1 MPPKTSSDKNKTR
14 KHEKCPPE
22 ICPTGDCGRNLRWNV
37 KTQKCIVKPYQY
49 WPIVDGYRQIP
60 EDVKD
65 MVGEEAY
72 KKDYE
77 DKVGNKYLEGKR
89 GEGKLGEPIK
99 LIPVPE
105 NVKIQIVPKLTLKP
119 EKQPESQPGL
129 VVVRKPKKIL
139 ISSKPLIIERLVV
152 ASEAK
157 DGDKVSDG
165 EAAKD
170 DAQPNDEEA
179 AKDDA
184 QPNDEE
190 TAKDDA
196 QPNDDE
202 PGDDPDDEVFVD
214 DHKHDFLYPRLD
226 DPDFGLKIA
235 KRKEFNDTQYDGSI
249 KDIREQAEKLCSADF
264 ELMPHQSFVK
274 NFMSF
279 QTPYNSLLLY
289 HGLGTGKTCSAIGIA
304 EEMRNYMKQIGL
316 KKSIMIVASPNVQ
329 DNFRLQLFDERKL
342 ELVDGIWNINSCV
355 GNSLLKEINPTD
367 AKGVESDRVSIISQ
381 IKALI
386 KQYYIFMGYT
396 LFANYIS
403 ESIDI
408 KGHDDDKQRIEKQR
422 IKNIFDNRLII
433 IDEVHNIKTTKTRD
447 TKDPKP
453 ADLLAK
459 VARNTDNMRLLLLS
473 ATPMY
478 NSHEEIIWL
487 CNLMNQN
494 DKRKTI
500 KVSDVFGKDGKFNP
514 NGGKELLRKKLNG
527 YISYIRGEN
536 PYTFPYRIY
545 PEKDDDIEYP
555 TIQMNKKPIEAEK
568 AFHKHIPIYI
578 NGIGEYQ
585 SKVYNMC
592 VENLHERGED
602 EDKAFE
608 DKDSFGYTV
617 LQKPLEALIIVYPSK
632 DYDPTASYTIEEKT
646 QLLSNMIGKNGLSNV
661 MQNKDKITDKQY
673 NYQYKMD
680 VPHIFSTSEL
690 PKYSAKIAN
699 VCEIIKKSKGIILI
713 YTQYID
719 GGAVPVALA
728 LEELGFSRYGSDKSL
743 FKTPP
748 SPAIDSMTMQPI
760 TEGGYPARY
769 VMITGDASYSP
780 NNDEDIK
787 YLNSDENKDGKMVKV
802 VIISKAAGEGID
814 FKNIRQVHI
823 LEPWYNMNRM
833 EQIIGRGVRNL
844 SHCKLNFEERN
855 VEIFLHATLL
865 GTEEESA
872 DMYVYRL
879 AERKAIAIGEVTR
892 VLKEV
897 AVDCL
902 LNIGQTNF
910 TTEQLYKIVENETI
924 KLSLSSG
931 RDIDYKI
938 GDKPFTNMCDYMA
951 DCAFK
956 CYPNADAPEPTEI
969 TLDTYGIEFV
979 EANNTRIIQRIRDLF
994 KKRNFYNNDEIITEI
1009 NSVKKYSDEQIYSS
1023 LTRMIDNSNEYV
1035 VDKYGRLGH
1044 IVNNGNVYLF
1054 QPVEITDKSASI
1066 YERIAP
1072 VEFKH
1077 KNISIELHKRKPGAS
1092 ILNDFE
1098 QIIDNLTSNFT
1109 DVFTSDTSGDSW
1121 YNELNAIRPHLLKEY
1136 DITDSKLQKHV
1147 VYHMIDNMILPDKII
1162 MLNNVYNGIWK
1173 PSVPT
1178 TEKSQVETLIK
1189 RYFDDRI
1196 VTAEGGDIGISL
1208 TPDNKVI
1215 RIYSQTDKGWA
1226 EAPYVERNN
1235 IIRSKEFNKKYVFN
1249 KQMLYK
1255 VIGFTSWF
1263 EKGTRIRNYVFKAKY
1278 LSAAKNTVGR
1288 VMSNA
1293 LKEYTLPILNDVVGE
1308 PNKYN
1313 TISVKEYKLNSTRI
1327 SVLLEI
1333 LMREFN
1339 DTKRE
1344 SVWYLSNE
1352 QAIINKA

>member
-1 MPPKTSSDKNKTR
+1 MAPKISADNNKTR
-14 KHEKCPPE
+14 KHDKCPPE
-22 ICPTGDCGRNLRWNV
+22 ICPTGDCGRNQRWNV
-37 KTQKCIVKPYQY
+37 KTQKCNVKPYQY
-49 WPIVDGYRQIP
+49 WPVVDGFRQIP
-60 EDVKD
+60 EDVKY
-65 MVGEEAY
+65 MVGEETY
-72 KKDYE
+72 KKEYE
-77 DKVGNKYLEGKR
+77 DKVGNRYLNGKR
-89 GEGKLGEPIK
+89 GEGKIGEPIK

-105 NVKIQIVPKLTLKP
+105 NIKIKIITKPIANPDKKL
-119 EKQPESQPGL
+119 QESQPGI
-129 VVVRKPKKIL
+129 VVARKPKKIY
-139 ISSKPLIIERLVV
+139 ISDKPLIIERSVI
-152 ASEAK
+152 APSEVIKEPIEVDEATPEVDEAPPEVDEAPPEVDENK
-157 DGDKVSDG
+157 DEDR
-165 EAAKD
+165 
-170 DAQPNDEEA
+170 N
-179 AKDDA
+179 
-184 QPNDEE
+184 
-190 TAKDDA
+190 
-196 QPNDDE
+196 
-202 PGDDPDDEVFVD
+202 DEVFVD
-214 DHKHDFLYPRLD
+214 DQKHDFLYPRLD
-226 DPDFGLKIA
+226 DPDFSLKIA

-316 KKSIMIVASPNVQ
+316 KKSIMIIASPNVQ

-367 AKGVESDRVSIISQ
+367 AKGVESDRASIVSQ

-403 ESIDI
+403 DSIDI
-408 KGHDDDKQRIEKQR
+408 KGHDDDITQKQRIEKQR

-433 IDEVHNIKTTKTRD
+433 IDEVHNIKTIKTRD

-453 ADLLAK
+453 ADLLNK
-459 VARNTDNMRLLLLS
+459 IARNTDNMRLLLLS

-487 CNLMNQN
+487 CNLMNLN

-500 KVSDVFGKDGKFNP
+500 KVSDVFDTDGKFKP
-514 NGGKELLRKKLNG
+514 DGGKELLRKKLNG

-545 PEKDDDIEYP
+545 PEKDENIEYP
-555 TIQMNKKPIEAEK
+555 TIQMNKKLIDTDK
-568 AFHKHIPIYI
+568 SFQKHIPLFI

-592 VENLHERGED
+592 VENLHERGQD

-617 LQKPLEALIIVYPSK
+617 LQKPLESLIIVYPSK
-632 DYDPTASYTIEEKT
+632 DYDPTASYTVEEKSH
-646 QLLSNMIGKNGLSNV
+646 LLQSMIGKSGLANI
-661 MQNKDKITDKQY
+661 MQNKDMITDKQY
-673 NYQYKMD
+673 NYQYKAD
-680 VPHIFSTSEL
+680 VPHIFSSIEL

-728 LEELGFSRYGSDKSL
+728 LEELGFSRYGLDKSL

-748 SPAIDSMTMQPI
+748 VPAIDSMSMQPI
-760 TEGGYPARY
+760 QDGGNPARY

-787 YLNSDENKDGKMVKV
+787 YLNSDDNKDGKLVKV

-844 SHCKLNFEERN
+844 SHCKLKFEERN

-897 AVDCL
+897 SVDCL

-956 CYPNADAPEPTEI
+956 CYPNVDVPLPSDI
-969 TLDTYGIEFV
+969 TMDTYGIEFV
-979 EANNTRIIQRIRDLF
+979 EENNARIIQRIRDLF
-994 KKRNFYNNDEIITEI
+994 KKRHFYNRDEIIAGI
-1009 NSVKKYSDEQIYSS
+1009 NSVKKYSDEQIHSS

-1035 VDKYGRLGH
+1035 VDEYGRLGH
-1044 IVNNGNVYLF
+1044 VVNNGEIYLF
-1054 QPVEITDKSASI
+1054 QPIEITDKSASL
-1066 YERIAP
+1066 YERITP

-1077 KNISIELHKRKPGAS
+1077 KNISIELHKRKPQIS
-1092 ILNDFE
+1092 ISNDFE
-1098 QIIDNLTSNFT
+1098 QIIGNLTSNLK
-1109 DVFTSDTSGDSW
+1109 DVFSSDKSGDSW
-1121 YNELNAIRPHLLKEY
+1121 YNESNVIRPHLLDDY
-1136 DITDSKLQKHV
+1136 GITDDKLKKHV

-1162 MLNNVYNGIWK
+1162 MLNNMYNGIWK
-1173 PSVPT
+1173 PS
-1178 TEKSQVETLIK
+1178 ESKS
-1189 RYFDDRI
+1189 
-1196 VTAEGGDIGISL
+1196 
-1208 TPDNKVI
+1208 
-1215 RIYSQTDKGWA
+1215 
-1226 EAPYVERNN
+1226 
-1235 IIRSKEFNKKYVFN
+1235 
-1249 KQMLYK
+1249 
-1255 VIGFTSWF
+1255 
-1263 EKGTRIRNYVFKAKY
+1263 
-1278 LSAAKNTVGR
+1278 
-1288 VMSNA
+1288 
-1293 LKEYTLPILNDVVGE
+1293 
-1308 PNKYN
+1308 
-1313 TISVKEYKLNSTRI
+1313 
-1327 SVLLEI
+1327 
-1333 LMREFN
+1333 
-1339 DTKRE
+1339 
-1344 SVWYLSNE
+1344 
-1352 QAIINKA
+1352 

>member
-1 MPPKTSSDKNKTR
+1 MPPDKNKTKKIR
-14 KHEKCPPE
+14 HQKCPPE
-22 ICPTGDCGRNLRWNV
+22 ICPTGKCPRNTDWNV
-37 KTQKCIVKPYQY
+37 HTQKCRIKPYTDWLQKNG
-49 WPIVDGYRQIP
+49 VRRIP
-60 EDVKD
+60 ADLKN
-65 MVGEEAY
+65 MVGDEIY
-72 KKDYE
+72 KKEYE
-77 DKVGNKYLEGKR
+77 DKAVERNET
-89 GEGKLGEPIK
+89 IS
-99 LIPVPE
+99 LISAP
-105 NVKIQIVPKLTLKP
+105 KIQIAPKP
-119 EKQPESQPGL
+119 EQKPEQKPESQPDI
-129 VVVRKPKKIL
+129 VVLRKPKKIS
-139 ISSKPLIIERLVV
+139 ISSKPPIVEKLAIEP
-152 ASEAK
+152 SEEKKGESKIPDIEPENPDEAP
-157 DGDKVSDG
+157 DG
-165 EAAKD
+165 EA
-170 DAQPNDEEA
+170 DE
-179 AKDDA
+179 
-184 QPNDEE
+184 
-190 TAKDDA
+190 
-196 QPNDDE
+196 
-202 PGDDPDDEVFVD
+202 EVFVD
-214 DHKHDFLYPRLD
+214 DNRHDFLYPRLE
-226 DPDFGLKIA
+226 DPDFSLKIA

-367 AKGVESDRVSIISQ
+367 ARGVESDRVSIISQ

-408 KGHDDDKQRIEKQR
+408 KGHDDDISEKQRIEKQR

-433 IDEVHNIKTTKTRD
+433 IDEVHNIKTIKTRD

-487 CNLMNQN
+487 CNLMNLN

-527 YISYIRGEN
+527 YVSYIRGEN

-545 PEKDDDIEYP
+545 PEKDENIKYP
-555 TIQMNKKPIEAEK
+555 TIQMNKKPIDEEK
-568 AFHKHIPIYI
+568 AFQKHIPIYI

-585 SKVYNMC
+585 SNVYNMC
-592 VENLHERGED
+592 VENLGED
-602 EDKAFE
+602 ADKAFE

-632 DYDPTASYTIEEKT
+632 DYDPTATYTVEDKT
-646 QLLSNMIGKNGLSNV
+646 QLLLSMIGKTGLSNV
-661 MQNKDKITDKQY
+661 MRNKDIITDKQY
-673 NYQYKMD
+673 NYQYKAD
-680 VPHIFSTSEL
+680 APRIFSSVEL

-760 TEGGYPARY
+760 TEGGNPARY

-787 YLNSDENKDGKMVKV
+787 YLNSDDNKDGKLVKI

-956 CYPNADAPEPTEI
+956 CYPNADVPSPADI
-969 TLDTYGIEFV
+969 TKDTYGIEFV
-979 EANNTRIIQRIRDLF
+979 EENNMRIIQRIRDLF
-994 KKRNFYNNDEIITEI
+994 KKRHFYNSDEIIKAI
-1009 NSVKKYSDEQIYSS
+1009 NSIKKYSDEQIYSS
-1023 LTRMIDNSNEYV
+1023 LSRMIDNSNEYV
-1035 VDKYGRLGH
+1035 VDEYGRLGH

-1054 QPVEITDKSASI
+1054 QPVEITDKSASL
-1066 YERIAP
+1066 YERVAP

-1077 KNISIELHKRKPGAS
+1077 KNISIELHKRKPGVS

-1098 QIIDNLTSNFT
+1098 QIVDNLTANFV
-1109 DVFTSDTSGDSW
+1109 DVFSSDNSGDSW
-1121 YNELNAIRPHLLKEY
+1121 YNELNAIRSHLMKEY
-1136 DITDSKLQKHV
+1136 GITDSTLQKHV

-1173 PSVPT
+1173 PSVDLIT
-1178 TEKSQVETLIK
+1178 KKNQVETLIK

-1208 TPDNKVI
+1208 TPDNKVT
-1215 RIYSQTDKGWA
+1215 RIYSQSDKGWA
-1226 EAPYVERNN
+1226 EAPFVERNN
-1235 IIRSKEFNKKYVFN
+1235 IIRSKEFNKKYIFN
-1249 KQMLYK
+1249 KQMLFK

-1313 TISVKEYKLNSTRI
+1313 TISVKEYKLNSARI
-1327 SVLLEI
+1327 SVLIEI

-1339 DTKRE
+1339 DTKKE
-1344 SVWYLSNE
+1344 NVWYLSNE

>member
-14 KHEKCPPE
+14 KHDKCPPE

-49 WPIVDGYRQIP
+49 WPVVDGFRQIP
-60 EDVKD
+60 EDVKY

-72 KKDYE
+72 KKEYE
-77 DKVGNKYLEGKR
+77 DKVGNKYLDGKR
-89 GEGKLGEPIK
+89 GEGKIGEPIK

-105 NVKIQIVPKLTLKP
+105 NIKVQIVPKLTLKP
-119 EKQPESQPGL
+119 QQQLEPQPGV
-129 VVVRKPKKIL
+129 VVVRKQKKIF
-139 ISSKPLIIERLVV
+139 ISSKPLIIERLAI
-152 ASEAK
+152 ASDEVQEK
-157 DGDKVSDG
+157 DNAPTDSDEVQPKDNTPSGFDK
-165 EAAKD
+165 K
-170 DAQPNDEEA
+170 NDEAPAPE
-179 AKDDA
+179 
-184 QPNDEE
+184 
-190 TAKDDA
+190 
-196 QPNDDE
+196 
-202 PGDDPDDEVFVD
+202 DDPENADDEVFVD
-214 DHKHDFLYPRLD
+214 DNKHDFLYPRLD

-367 AKGVESDRVSIISQ
+367 ARGVESDRASIISQ

-408 KGHDDDKQRIEKQR
+408 KGHDDDKQRIEKQL

-478 NSHEEIIWL
+478 NSHEEIVWL
-487 CNLMNQN
+487 CNLMNLN

-527 YISYIRGEN
+527 YVSYIRGEN

-568 AFHKHIPIYI
+568 AFQKHIPIYI

-602 EDKAFE
+602 EDRAFE
-608 DKDSFGYTV
+608 DKESFGYTV

-632 DYDPTASYTIEEKT
+632 DYDPTASYTVEEKT

-680 VPHIFSTSEL
+680 APHIFNPSEL

-780 NNDEDIK
+780 NNDDDIK

-855 VEIFLHATLL
+855 VEIFIHATLL

-956 CYPNADAPEPTEI
+956 CYPNTDAPEPTDI

-979 EANNTRIIQRIRDLF
+979 EENNTRIIQRIRDLF

-1173 PSVPT
+1173 PSADLIT
-1178 TEKSQVETLIK
+1178 KKSQVETLIK

-1249 KQMLYK
+1249 KQTLYK

-1313 TISVKEYKLNSTRI
+1313 TISVKEYKLNSARI

-1339 DTKRE
+1339 DTKKE

>member
-1 MPPKTSSDKNKTR
+1 MSNKTQ
-14 KHEKCPPE
+14 KCPPE
-22 ICPTGDCGRNLRWNV
+22 ICPDGDCGRNKRWHV
-37 KTQKCIVKPYQY
+37 KTHKCMVKPYEY
-49 WPIVDGYRQIP
+49 WTIKDGHRQIP
-60 EDVKD
+60 ADVKD
-65 MVGEEAY
+65 MVGPEVY
-72 KKDYE
+72 KTEYQDRVGKP
-77 DKVGNKYLEGKR
+77 DKKGVIGL
-89 GEGKLGEPIK
+89 PIRE
-99 LIPVPE
+99 IPVPK
-105 NVKIQIVPKLTLKP
+105 NVKIQIFPKPAPVMAPKP
-119 EKQPESQPGL
+119 EPEPEPGI
-129 VVVRKPKKIL
+129 VVVRKPKKIS
-139 ISSKPLIIERLVV
+139 ISSKPLIIG
-152 ASEAK
+152 K
-157 DGDKVSDG
+157 
-165 EAAKD
+165 KD
-170 DAQPNDEEA
+170 DTPLEKEEVPPRENTYQAPVEEKEEEEENQDQVPIEEKEEEEEEENQDQVPIEEKKELPEENKDDEE
-179 AKDDA
+179 
-184 QPNDEE
+184 P
-190 TAKDDA
+190 
-196 QPNDDE
+196 DDE
-202 PGDDPDDEVFVD
+202 PDEESFIDDD
-214 DHKHDFLYPRLD
+214 DHYFLYPRLD
-226 DPDFGLKIA
+226 DPKFSLKIA

-249 KDIREQAEKLCSADF
+249 EDIRKQAEKLCSADF

-316 KKSIMIVASPNVQ
+316 KKSIMIIASPNVQ
-329 DNFRLQLFDERKL
+329 DNFILQLFDERKL
-342 ELVDGIWNINSCV
+342 DLVDGIWTINSCV

-386 KQYYIFMGYT
+386 KQYYVFMGYT
-396 LFANYIS
+396 AFANFIS
-403 ESIDI
+403 ESIDV
-408 KGHDDDKQRIEKQR
+408 KGHDDDEDEKLRIQKNR
-422 IKNIFDNRLII
+422 IKNLFDNRLII
-433 IDEVHNIKTTKTRD
+433 IDEVHNIKTIKMRD
-447 TKDPKP
+447 NKP

-459 VARNTDNMRLLLLS
+459 IARNTDNMRLLLLS

-487 CNLMNQN
+487 CNLMNIN

-527 YISYIRGEN
+527 YVSYVRGEN

-545 PEKDDDIEYP
+545 PEIDENTKYP
-555 TIQMNKKPIEAEK
+555 TIQMNKKPIDADK
-568 AFHKHIPIYI
+568 AFQKFVPIYV

-592 VENLHERGED
+592 VENLGGD
-602 EDKAFE
+602 ENVIDIE
-608 DKDSFGYTV
+608 NKDSFGYTL

-632 DYDPTASYTIEEKT
+632 DYDPTASYTVEEKT
-646 QLLSNMIGKNGLSNV
+646 RILLNMIGKTGLSNV
-661 MQNKDKITDKQY
+661 MQNKDKVTDKQY
-673 NYQYKMD
+673 NYQYK
-680 VPHIFSTSEL
+680 VGSPRIFSSEEL

-699 VCEIIKKSKGIILI
+699 VCEIVKKSKGIILI

-728 LEELGFSRYGSDKSL
+728 LEEMGFSRYGSDKSL

-748 SPAIDSMTMQPI
+748 SPAIDSMTMQPMQD
-760 TEGGYPARY
+760 GSSPARY

-787 YLNSDENKDGKMVKV
+787 YLNSDENKDGKLVKV

-844 SHCKLNFEERN
+844 SHCKLKFEDRN

-897 AVDCL
+897 AVDCF

-910 TTEQLYKIVENETI
+910 TTEQLYKIVENKTI
-924 KLSLSSG
+924 KLALSSG
-931 RDIDYKI
+931 REIDYKI
-938 GDKPFTNMCDYMA
+938 GDKPRTNMCDYMA

-956 CYPNADAPEPTEI
+956 CYPNADAPTQADI

-979 EANNTRIIQRIRDLF
+979 EENNMRIVQRIRELF
-994 KKRNFYNNDEIITEI
+994 KKRHFYNGDEIIEAVNT
-1009 NSVKKYSDEQIYSS
+1009 VHKYSDDQIYSS
-1023 LTRMIDNSNEYV
+1023 LTRMIESSNEYV
-1035 VDKYGRLGH
+1035 VDEYGRLGH
-1044 IVNNGNVYLF
+1044 VVNNGNVYLF
-1054 QPVEITDKSASI
+1054 QPVEITDKSASL

-1077 KNISIELHKRKPGAS
+1077 KNVSIELHKRKPGIS
-1092 ILNDFE
+1092 VLNGFE
-1098 QIIDNLTSNFT
+1098 QILVNLTSHFN
-1109 DVFTSDTSGDSW
+1109 DVFTPNKSSDSW
-1121 YNELNAIRPHLLKEY
+1121 WYSELESIRPHLLKEY
-1136 DITDSKLQKHV
+1136 RITDARLHKHV
-1147 VYHMIDNMILPDKII
+1147 VYHMLDNMILPDKII
-1162 MLNNVYNGIWK
+1162 ILNNIYNGVWK
-1173 PSVPT
+1173 PSSDKIEP
-1178 TEKSQVETLIK
+1178 LIK
-1189 RYFDDRI
+1189 QYFDDRVI
-1196 VTAEGGDIGISL
+1196 TAEGGDIGICL
-1208 TPDNKVI
+1208 TPDNKST
-1215 RIYSQTDKGWA
+1215 RIYAQSGKGWA
-1226 EAPYVERNN
+1226 EAPHVERVN
-1235 IIRSKEFNKKYVFN
+1235 ITRAKEFNKKYVFN
-1249 KQMLYK
+1249 KQLFSN
-1255 VIGFTSWF
+1255 VLGFTSWF
-1263 EKGTRIRNYVFKAKY
+1263 ENGTRIRNYVFKAKY

-1288 VMSNA
+1288 VISNA
-1293 LKEYTLPILNDVVGE
+1293 LKEYTLPILNEVVGE

-1313 TISVKEYKLNSTRI
+1313 TISLKEYKVNSSRKI

-1339 DTKRE
+1339 DTKKE
-1344 SVWYLSNE
+1344 YVLYLNNE